1 MVGTQLL
8 IGFLFAGA
16 MGVVAWQAKS
26 LNSSGVWAAVFTG
39 GLIFGLGGFA
49 WALLLVVFFIS
60 SSLLSRMF
68 KERKSSLGEK
78 FEKGSKRDWGQVF
91 ANGGFGTILVITH
104 TVLPGQSWP
113 WIAYAGAMATVTAD
127 TWATEI
133 GVLSRAAP
141 RLISTGRVV
150 ERGASG
156 GVTNLG
162 TMATIAGGLLIGLL
176 AGAISSD
183 GSLLTNTALVG
194 LAGLA
199 GSLLDSALG
208 ATVQAIYYCPHDNKE
223 TEQHPLHRCGRLT
236 TLSRGWHWLNN
247 DLVNFISSV
256 FGGGVAV
263 GIWLL
268 LA

>member
-1 MVGTQLL
+1 MVGSQLL
-8 IGFLFAGA
+8 IGFLLAGA
-16 MGVVAWQAKS
+16 MGVAAWHAKS
-26 LNSSGVWAAVFTG
+26 LNSSGVWAAVLTG

-49 WALLLVVFFIS
+49 WAILLVVFFIS
-60 SSLLSRMF
+60 SSALSRMF

-104 TVLPGQSWP
+104 AILPGQSWP
-113 WIAYAGAMATVTAD
+113 WIAYAGAMATVSTD

-141 RLISTGRVV
+141 RLITTGRVV
-150 ERGASG
+150 ERGTSG
-156 GVTNLG
+156 GVTTLG
-162 TMATIAGGLLIGLL
+162 TLATVAGGVLIGLL
-176 AGAISSD
+176 AGAVSSEI
-183 GSLLTNTALVG
+183 SLLTGIAVVG

-223 TEQHPLHRCGRLT
+223 TEQHPLHRCGWPT
-236 TLSRGWHWLNN
+236 KLSRGWPWLNN
-247 DLVNFISSV
+247 DMVNFISSV

-263 GIWLL
+263 GFWLL